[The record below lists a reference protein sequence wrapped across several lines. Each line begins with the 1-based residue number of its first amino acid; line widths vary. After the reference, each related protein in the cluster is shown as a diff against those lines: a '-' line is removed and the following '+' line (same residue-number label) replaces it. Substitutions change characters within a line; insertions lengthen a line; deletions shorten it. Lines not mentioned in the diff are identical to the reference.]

1 MRRIAGGV
9 WIPVNEEEEISPVDG
24 CDIISTININIQDV
38 AYSALKKQLIASD
51 SKWGTAILM
60 EVSYGAIRATVNLSR
75 VREGVYAENY
85 NYAIRYSSEPGS
97 TFKLASFSAGIKN
110 GNMY

>member
-24 CDIISTININIQDV
+24 CDIISTIHINIQDV
-38 AYSALKKQLIASD
+38 AHSALKKQLIASD

-60 EVSYGAIRATVNLSR
+60 EVSSGAICAIANLSR
-75 VREGVYAENY
+75 VRE
-85 NYAIRYSSEPGS
+85 RSEERSVGKECVS
-97 TFKLASFSAGIKN
+97 TSRSRGLQCL
-110 GNMY
+110 